1 MDGGFRGRLQTTV
14 EWGAYKLTQVFLPEP
29 HPPCRM
35 HANNHLAHTYHP
47 LPHSPI
53 PPPHTPFWSP
63 ANDEQLLKKL
73 RADSNARCLGDSN
86 RFVMGVTGYGNWKPL
101 GLRFICNNLTQVEM
115 HAGALK
121 VAEFRILC
129 ALLKH

>member
-1 MDGGFRGRLQTTV
+1 MDGGLRGRVQTTV

-53 PPPHTPFWSP
+53 PPPHTPFWSR

-73 RADSNARCLGDSN
+73 R
-86 RFVMGVTGYGNWKPL
+86 WW
-101 GLRFICNNLTQVEM
+101 GLRGTGTGNLWGCVLFATIWRK
-115 HAGALK
+115 LK
-121 VAEFRILC
+121 CMRVR
-129 ALLKH
+129 